1 MDIFLSLFSPA
12 STATPNPSPSE
23 PGDDVPV
30 SPTSGVSLGQEQFTS
45 EPEAPPIPQQ
55 TPPEKFASLI
65 SSDCGLPLEIF
76 TKGNLLHPYLSLQ
89 YLDVLTAPT
98 SRAFLLD
105 EGKIE
110 IPDPELKRQLSLS
123 TEDLRFAE
131 NIVRQVEAVSA
142 TLNTKA
148 PNDISPISNH
158 PDVFLEGVGWV
169 GGEEWLRYQ
178 FKVYLL
184 SLLRSSVCSEGSR
197 EHEVFN
203 SSFVTSW
210 KRSHNYRVWI
220 ASGTYP
226 TLMELMPGHPHAGN
240 LSMTDMRIRLS
251 HTIQGLDKG
260 RRINQTLATTGTA
273 VVKTREAVGGALTS
287 AKGAITNL
295 WSSFTANNNN
305 AGSGDE
311 SFTDAAIEATESQAN
326 AEKPKEGD
334 TGQE

>member
-1 MDIFLSLFSPA
+1 MYLSHQRLGCRWVRSNSPQ
-12 STATPNPSPSE
+12 SQKLPLSPSR
-23 PGDDVPV
+23 
-30 SPTSGVSLGQEQFTS
+30 
-45 EPEAPPIPQQ
+45 
-55 TPPEKFASLI
+55 PPEKFASLI

-178 FKVYLL
+178 FKRVLVNM
-184 SLLRSSVCSEGSR
+184 RSSTAALLPLGKGVIIQGVDCIW
-197 EHEVFN
+197 HLPN
-203 SSFVTSW
+203 
-210 KRSHNYRVWI
+210 
-220 ASGTYP
+220 
-226 TLMELMPGHPHAGN
+226 LMELMPGTYAGN

-251 HTIQGLDKG
+251 HTIQGLDK
-260 RRINQTLATTGTA
+260 RKTDKPDTCHNRHSSCKNQ
-273 VVKTREAVGGALTS
+273 GGCCQQQQR
-287 AKGAITNL
+287 
-295 WSSFTANNNN
+295 W
-305 AGSGDE
+305 SGDE